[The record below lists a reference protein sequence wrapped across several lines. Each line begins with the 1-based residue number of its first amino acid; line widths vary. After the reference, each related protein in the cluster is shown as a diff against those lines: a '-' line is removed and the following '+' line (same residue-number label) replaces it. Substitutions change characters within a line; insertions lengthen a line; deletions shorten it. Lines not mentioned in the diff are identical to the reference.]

1 MSCRSTSPPFANT
14 NRHRHPPTS
23 VLSFEFSPTHP
34 RSPQITQIHTDGRS
48 RGSSTWRG
56 PGRRRTTA
64 GDRWAGITAP
74 KGSFHHGFPA
84 QRPALSKSAG
94 LATLHPLLLNERRPA
109 PNRRRARRNRRAPG
123 APAGGRPVCDERSR
137 SEQTGFPPVG
147 GDRQIAD
154 CSAANPRYD
163 LSVSARSSLRI
174 CVICVICGQIAMG
187 RLRVG
192 DVVLCD
198 FSVSLC
204 LCGFAPLR

>member
-1 MSCRSTSPPFANT
+1 MPCRSTNPPFANT
-14 NRHRHPPTS
+14 NRHRRPLPPTS
-23 VLSFEFSPTHP
+23 QTRRHYDTKESQSRPP
-34 RSPQITQIHTDGRS
+34 IAICPQITQIDADGRS
-48 RGSSTWRG
+48 RDSNTWRG

-74 KGSFHHGFPA
+74 TGSFHHGFPA

-94 LATLHPLLLNERRPA
+94 LATLHPLLLNEWRPP

-137 SEQTGFPPVG
+137 SEQPGFPPVG

-154 CSAANPRYD
+154 YSAANPRYD

-187 RLRVG
+187 G
-192 DVVLCD
+192 AGGLCV
-198 FSVSLC
+198 FASSC
-204 LCGFAPLR
+204 L